1 MTRRDSNE
9 AKSGYV
15 YVGNSTRRDGSVKQ
29 YTGSTTRTVR
39 IREREHK
46 REVAKRNSKTWT
58 GKGTDFKVTG
68 YFKSKNPRRDEKK
81 LKGMTKSERIK
92 FISKKI
98 KSSTTKK
105 RKKSSTRR
113 TSTSKYTPKRRATKA
128 KASSKKPTSRRST
141 RRKSSYRRRYGRR

>member
-1 MTRRDSNE
+1 MTRRYSNE
-9 AKSGYV
+9 AKPGYV

-39 IREREHK
+39 IRESEHK

>member
-1 MTRRDSNE
+1 MTRRYSNE
-9 AKSGYV
+9 AKPGYV

-46 REVAKRNSKTWT
+46 REVSKRNSKTWT

-98 KSSTTKK
+98 QSSTTKK

-113 TSTSKYTPKRRATKA
+113 TSTSKYTPKRRGTKA

-141 RRKSSYRRRYGRR
+141 RRKSSYSRGYGRR

>member
-1 MTRRDSNE
+1 MTRRYSNE

-46 REVAKRNSKTWT
+46 REVAKGNSRTWT

-81 LKGMTKSERIK
+81 LKGMTKSERNK

-105 RKKSSTRR
+105 RKKTPTRR
-113 TSTSKYTPKRRATKA
+113 TSASKYVPKRRTTKT
-128 KASSKKPTSRRST
+128 KASSKKSTSSRPT
-141 RRKSSYRRRYGRR
+141 RRKSSYSRRYRRR

>member
-1 MTRRDSNE
+1 MTRRYSNE

-39 IREREHK
+39 IRESEHK

>member
-1 MTRRDSNE
+1 MTSSNRR
-9 AKSGYV
+9 KSGYV
-15 YVGNSTRRDGSVKQ
+15 YVGDSTRRNGTVKQ
-29 YTGSTTRTVR
+29 YTGSTTRTPR

-58 GKGTDFKVTG
+58 GKGTNFKITG

-81 LKGMTKSERIK
+81 LKGMTKSERNI

-105 RKKSSTRR
+105 RKKTSIRKSSSR
-113 TSTSKYTPKRRATKA
+113 KYTPKRKATKV
-128 KASSKKPTSRRST
+128 KISSKKSSSRRYT
-141 RRKSSYRRRYGRR
+141 RRKPSYNRRYRRR

>member
-1 MTRRDSNE
+1 MTRRYSNE
-9 AKSGYV
+9 AKPGYV

-39 IREREHK
+39 IRESEHK

-58 GKGTDFKVTG
+58 GKGTNFKVTG

-105 RKKSSTRR
+105 RKKSSTWM

-128 KASSKKPTSRRST
+128 KASSKKSTSRGST